1 MNKFVNSIK
10 YLIIFCLLGMS
21 TTVLNAD
28 TKRVE
33 SDEKCYIDYIFK
45 LDEGTVSAHFGRWA
59 TPEFAGKSVGSQDLC
74 RKDSERGDNIEPA
87 NID

>member
-10 YLIIFCLLGMS
+10 YLIIFGFLGMS

-28 TKRVE
+28 TKKVE
-33 SDEKCYIDYIFK
+33 SNEKCYIDYIFK

-59 TPEFAGKSVGSQDLC
+59 TPEFVGSQDLC